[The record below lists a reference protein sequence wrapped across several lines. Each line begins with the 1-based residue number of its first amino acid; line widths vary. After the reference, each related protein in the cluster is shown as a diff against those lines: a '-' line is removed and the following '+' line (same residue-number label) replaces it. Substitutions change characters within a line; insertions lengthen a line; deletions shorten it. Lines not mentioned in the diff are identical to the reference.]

1 MDQLDL
7 METQGQK
14 DSKDPMDLLDHLVI
28 QLKDSSTEE
37 RRILTISRI
46 LKRCVC
52 VCVCC
57 EKEKRVGNGVC
68 PLSIEWRLYA
78 HILF

>member
-1 MDQLDL
+1 MGGGWRCG
-7 METQGQK
+7 E
-14 DSKDPMDLLDHLVI
+14 HV
-28 QLKDSSTEE
+28 
-37 RRILTISRI
+37 SR
-46 LKRCVC
+46 KRVGGVDKWNSVLFQHSLSEAGC

-68 PLSIEWRLYA
+68 PLSIEWKLYA

>member
-1 MDQLDL
+1 MPDTCTVCRLS
-7 METQGQK
+7 T
-14 DSKDPMDLLDHLVI
+14 LVCGMCV
-28 QLKDSSTEE
+28 
-37 RRILTISRI
+37 
-46 LKRCVC
+46 CVC